1 MGWAFDAA
9 KILLTALI
17 IFSVAQVSERSTL
30 MAAVLAS
37 IPIVS
42 VLSMMMMFH
51 EGQSA
56 IEISQFAKDIVW
68 LVIPSL
74 LIFIV
79 MPWLIEAKQW
89 DFYPALAA
97 GLACTVTGYFVMV
110 QVLKNLIAAGLL
122 AQMNQGITTGQS
134 LKNLL
139 IVTTMNCMMMAR
151 NLLI

>member
-1 MGWAFDAA
+1 MAWTVDAG

-51 EGQSA
+51 EGQTA
-56 IEISQFAKDIVW
+56 IEISQFARDIVW

-79 MPWLIEAKQW
+79 MPWLIESKQW

-110 QVLKNLIAAGLL
+110 LTMERLGLS
-122 AQMNQGITTGQS
+122 A
-134 LKNLL
+134 
-139 IVTTMNCMMMAR
+139 
-151 NLLI
+151 